1 MTDRWEVLLD
11 EPGVAGRRLNGG
23 KRKQENITRGLKR
36 NKWFAKRK
44 ESTQLFSKKSFALY
58 RRRFQ
63 I

>member
-11 EPGVAGRRLNGG
+11 EPGVVGRRLNGG
-23 KRKQENITRGLKR
+23 KRKQENITQGLKR

-44 ESTQLFSKKSFALY
+44 GSTQLFSKESFALY
-58 RRRFQ
+58 RRQFQ